1 MKNHSK
7 RIISINVIILPGN
20 TFHVVHVVH
29 GSILLLRVNVGIMY
43 RTIFLGVQKKYSFH
57 GGSKKS
63 CPLFGVIE

>member
-20 TFHVVHVVH
+20 TFHVVH